1 MASAQLD
8 VSFIEN
14 ESGDQSLVY
23 QGHRFQMKNRRHE
36 RVYWRCAV
44 RTCPATIRTL
54 NNIPVG
60 FYLIHNHPANEA
72 KLEAKKTLLYI
83 KRRCWEETTP
93 VHAIYD
99 QEIAKL
105 RTLE

>member
-1 MASAQLD
+1 
-8 VSFIEN
+8 
-14 ESGDQSLVY
+14 
-23 QGHRFQMKNRRHE
+23 
-36 RVYWRCAV
+36 
-44 RTCPATIRTL
+44 
-54 NNIPVG
+54 
-60 FYLIHNHPANEA
+60 LIHNHPANEA